1 MTPKRNALEDEEQ
14 KEDNEIDYSSPVKK
28 PRKDPSH
35 LEVRSP
41 LTAINKAG
49 KPAEAGIILRIQVIN
64 FMCHQN
70 LTVKL
75 CRNVNFIHGQNGSGK
90 SAILAAL
97 QICLGANARRTHR
110 ARNLK
115 DLVRKES
122 KCNGAK
128 VRVTL
133 LNKGP
138 DAFQPD
144 KYPDSITIEK
154 SISLT
159 SGGFNGYKLLD
170 KYDKEQ
176 SRAKKDLD
184 SLLDQ
189 LNIQVE
195 NPVAVLDQEE
205 AKKFLTG
212 KAEDKY
218 NFFTKAT
225 DLERMDR
232 HYATVLDDIQD
243 MEENKLRIQ
252 QNLKPLADN
261 VKQLKAEYDELAK
274 LDKLEKK
281 SEELAVKYSWA
292 VFAECNA
299 KLKESKEVFA
309 KIEEKESKL
318 RAEIEKL
325 SSSEGDGSEEETEL
339 KNELNTL
346 MEEATEAKEK
356 YNELSKA
363 LKDAEAPKKQKEREL
378 KHVQGEI
385 ATATRNLKSAEQELE
400 NYRQEIIRKTGSAQ
414 SEEALRASKMKE
426 AEEEIAKLK
435 DNIELWSK
443 DMDGTLRIYEE
454 KEPRENAL
462 KSQVESI
469 NKQIYAVKSK
479 VQSLQNSEGSSMAMF
494 GSKTI
499 EVYRMV
505 ENAKKAGKFR
515 GEVIGPIGNYLKI
528 MQGKEE
534 YAALAEAAFSI
545 KLDRFIVTNDHD
557 RDVFM
562 SIRKQAKCSP
572 RDCGV
577 FQSVSFCLYGLY
589 SN

>member
-1 MTPKRNALEDEEQ
+1 MTPKRVLSDDEDQVEGN
-14 KEDNEIDYSSPVKK
+14 DIDYSSPVKK
-28 PRKDPSH
+28 PRKT

-41 LTAINKAG
+41 LTSINKAG

-64 FMCHQN
+64 FMCHRN
-70 LTVKL
+70 LTVNL

-170 KYDKEQ
+170 KSNKEQ
-176 SRAKKDLD
+176 SRSKKDLD
-184 SLLDQ
+184 TLLDQ

-232 HYATVLDDIQD
+232 HYATVLDDMQD
-243 MEENKLRIQ
+243 MEENKLRMQ
-252 QNLKPLADN
+252 QNIKPLADN
-261 VKQLKAEYDELAK
+261 VKKLKAEYDELAK

-281 SEELAVKYSWA
+281 LEELGVKYSWA
-292 VFAECNA
+292 VYDECNDQ
-299 KLKESKEVFA
+299 LKESQEVLA
-309 KIEEKESKL
+309 KIEEKRAKL
-318 RAEIEKL
+318 HAEIEKL
-325 SSSEGDGSEEETEL
+325 SSSEGDGSEEEIAL
-339 KNELNTL
+339 KNELNAL
-346 MEEATEAKEK
+346 MEEASEAKEK
-356 YNELSKA
+356 HAELSRA
-363 LKDAEAPKKQKEREL
+363 LKVAEAPKKQKEREL
-378 KHVQGEI
+378 KHVQGEV
-385 ATATRNLKSAEQELE
+385 ATALRHLKNAERELE
-400 NYRQEIIRKTGSAQ
+400 NYRQDIIRKTGSAQ
-414 SEEALRASKMKE
+414 SEEAKRASRMKE
-426 AEEEIAKLK
+426 AEENMAKLK
-435 DNIELWSK
+435 ENIELWTK
-443 DMDGTLRIYEE
+443 DIDGSVRMYEE
-454 KEPRENAL
+454 KEPRESAL

-494 GSKTI
+494 GPKTI
-499 EVYRMV
+499 EVFRMV
-505 ENAKKAGKFR
+505 EQAKKAGKFR

-545 KLDRFIVTNDHD
+545 KFDRFIVTNDHD
-557 RDVFM
+557 RDIFM

-577 FQSVSFCLYGLY
+577 FQSVSSSF
-589 SN
+589 